1 MVRPARGLF
10 AVVLCAAVGVLVGA
24 LGIPHAAAGEVTG
37 LLRIAHLSPDT
48 PAVDVALAPLPAAD
62 GAPLTEAGPDIA
74 TGLGYGDVS
83 AFAEVRPG
91 SYAVSLRAAG
101 TGHGTPPVLTV
112 RIDVPP
118 GGARTVAVIG
128 LFADLGLESLP
139 DDLSAPPAGS
149 ARVRVLS
156 AAAGIRSVDVGLEGG
171 PALATALP
179 FGGTGSPVV
188 VPAGP
193 SIVQVD
199 GAPGSATALPVAWAP
214 GSITTLLVLDAPGG
228 GLTVRVVL
236 DAAGPA
242 VAPTGAV
249 EAGAG
254 GSAGPPA
261 ALPWTL
267 GTAMAMAAVSRR
279 GRVLAVVA
287 TAVLAAAPGAAFGA
301 AAVPAQDPPVR
312 VTLAAENDR
321 PAAAPVR
328 LQVPSV
334 GVDTALTSIDLDT
347 AGALVPPSDNTLAG
361 WYGAG
366 PAPGDPGPAVLTG
379 HVDGVGGPAVFFR
392 LRDVAVGDPV
402 LVGRADG
409 TTVRFTVTRVVR
421 YAKGAFPTAEVY
433 GPTPDPQLRLITC
446 GGVFDRAAGSYRDN
460 VVIFAR

>member
-1 MVRPARGLF
+1 VL
-10 AVVLCAAVGVLVGA
+10 LCAAVGVLVGA
-24 LGIPHAAAGEVTG
+24 LGIPHAAADDAVG

-48 PAVDVALAPLPAAD
+48 PAVDVALSPLHAGD
-62 GAPLTEAGPDIA
+62 GAPLTDPGPDVA

-83 AFAEVRPG
+83 AFADVRPG

-101 TGHGTPPVLTV
+101 TGHGTPPVLTARV
-112 RIDVPP
+112 DVPA
-118 GGARTVAVIG
+118 GEARTVAVTG

-188 VPAGP
+188 VPAG
-193 SIVQVD
+193 STIVWVD
-199 GAPGSATALPVAWAP
+199 GAPGSATALPVTWTP

-242 VAPTGAV
+242 VVPTGAV
-249 EAGAG
+249 EAGGG
-254 GSAGPPA
+254 GSAGLPA

-267 GTAMAMAAVSRR
+267 GTAIALAAVSRR

-301 AAVPAQDPPVR
+301 APVPAQDPPAR
-312 VTLAAENDR
+312 VTLAAATDR
-321 PAAAPVR
+321 PGAVPVR
-328 LQVPSV
+328 LQVPSA
-334 GVDTALTSIDLDT
+334 GVDTALTGIDLDT

-379 HVDGVGGPAVFFR
+379 HVDSVGGPAVFFR

-409 TTVRFTVTRVVR
+409 TTVRFTVTRVAR
-421 YAKGAFPTAEVY
+421 YAKGAFPAAAVY

-446 GGVFDRAAGSYRDN
+446 GGVFDRTAHSYQDN
-460 VVIFAR
+460 VVVYAALG